1 MKKLSKELK
10 LVIAGTLLVLIV
22 PSVCSVVTIGIGMVA
37 NDVKTQ
43 DLGKGEDPPPIVT
56 LAEFEQIEIGMS
68 YREVVDILGE
78 PGVVIAPPA
87 EAGAREV
94 ETIRYVWQNS
104 DVSNMKATF
113 ENGQLTGKAQLYLK

>member
-68 YREVVDILGE
+68 YREVVDILG
-78 PGVVIAPPA
+78 
-87 EAGAREV
+87 
-94 ETIRYVWQNS
+94 
-104 DVSNMKATF
+104 
-113 ENGQLTGKAQLYLK
+113 